1 MKKTLSINIR
11 GIVFNIDEDAYQKL
25 NSYLSEIYR
34 HYKNQ
39 PGADEIVSDIENRV
53 VELFQERTSSH
64 KQVITLIDVEEVIAI
79 LGRPSDFDR
88 ELEDDSP
95 PRPQATTRRAKGPKR
110 LYRDPVNRV
119 IGGVCSGLG
128 AYFNVDPVWFRLAFV
143 LAVIFAGTGI
153 LLYLILWIVLPP
165 ARTVSERLE
174 MRGDPIDIDNIEKA
188 VRKEMHDVKEK
199 FGDYAEQAKQSFRKK
214 QT

>member
-1 MKKTLSINIR
+1 MMKKTLSINIR

-39 PGADEIVSDIENRV
+39 PGCDEIVSDIENRI
-53 VELFQERTSSH
+53 VELFQERLSEN
-64 KQVITLIDVEEVIAI
+64 KQVITIADVTEVIRI
-79 LGRPSDFDR
+79 LGHPSDFDR
-88 ELEDDSP
+88 ELEEDTP
-95 PRPQATTRRAKGPKR
+95 PMGNKSTRGPKR
-110 LYRDPVNRV
+110 LYRDPESRV

-128 AYFNVDPVWFRLAFV
+128 AYFNIDPVWFRLLFV

-174 MRGDPIDIDNIEKA
+174 MRGDPIDIDNIEKS
-188 VRKEMHDVKEK
+188 VRKEMNDVKDK
-199 FGDYAEQAKQSFRKK
+199 FGDFAEQAKQTFKK
-214 QT
+214 K

>member
-25 NSYLSEIYR
+25 NNYLSTIYR

-39 PGADEIVSDIENRV
+39 PGCDEIVSDIENRV
-53 VELFQERTSSH
+53 VELFQERLTQN
-64 KQVITLIDVEEVIAI
+64 KQVITNADVDEVIAI

-88 ELEDDSP
+88 ELEDDTP
-95 PRPQATTRRAKGPKR
+95 PPPGQKRTHGPKR
-110 LYRDPVNRV
+110 LYRDPENRA

-153 LLYLILWIVLPP
+153 LLYLILWIILPP

-174 MRGDPIDIDNIEKA
+174 MRGEKINIDNIEKS
-188 VRKEMHDVKEK
+188 VREEMNNVKEK
-199 FGDYAEQAKQSFRKK
+199 FDDFAEQAKQTFRKK
-214 QT
+214 

>member
-25 NSYLSEIYR
+25 NNYLSTIHR

-39 PGADEIVSDIENRV
+39 PGCDEIVSDIENRV
-53 VELFQERTSSH
+53 VELFQERISES
-64 KQVITLIDVEEVIAI
+64 KQVITLEDVDEVISI
-79 LGRPSDFDR
+79 LGHPSDFDR
-88 ELEDDSP
+88 ELEDDTP
-95 PRPQATTRRAKGPKR
+95 PPPGHNRTSGSKR
-110 LYRDPVNRV
+110 LYRDPENRV

-153 LLYLILWIVLPP
+153 LLYLILWIILPP

-174 MRGDPIDIDNIEKA
+174 MRGETINIDNIEKS
-188 VRKEMHDVKEK
+188 VREEMNNVKEK
-199 FGDYAEQAKQSFRKK
+199 FGDFAEQAKQTFKK
-214 QT
+214 K

>member
-39 PGADEIVSDIENRV
+39 PGCDEIVSDIENRV
-53 VELFQERTSSH
+53 VELFQERLSEN
-64 KQVITLIDVEEVIAI
+64 KQVITIADVTEVVGI
-79 LGRPSDFDR
+79 LGHPTDFDR
-88 ELEDDSP
+88 ELEDDAP
-95 PRPQATTRRAKGPKR
+95 PIGSKRTKGPKR
-110 LYRDPVNRV
+110 LYRDPDSRV

-128 AYFNVDPVWFRLAFV
+128 AYFNIDPVWFRLAFV

-153 LLYLILWIVLPP
+153 LLYLILWVILPP

-174 MRGDPIDIDNIEKA
+174 MRGDPIDIDNIEKS
-188 VRKEMHDVKEK
+188 VRREMNDVKDK
-199 FGDYAEQAKQSFRKK
+199 MSDFAEQAKQTFKK
-214 QT
+214 K